1 MAFIQRLFEFICIPV
16 EKLNFYGGLTSNVDF
31 FIIQQEISQAADG
44 AVRKYTDSTPE
55 EERRP
60 EELAHAMRAG
70 AKERTKTLMG
80 KMGKL
85 LAVAAPANTPE
96 FLAEVHYTRIPLLSF
111 DFHHLASTV

>member
-1 MAFIQRLFEFICIPV
+1 M
-16 EKLNFYGGLTSNVDF
+16 
-31 FIIQQEISQAADG
+31 ADG
-44 AVRKYTDSTPE
+44 VVQKYTDNTPE

-85 LAVAAPANTPE
+85 LAVAAPTNTPE
-96 FLAEVHYTRIPLLSF
+96 FLAEVRYTGTSFLPFGFLHYG
-111 DFHHLASTV
+111 STL

>member
-1 MAFIQRLFEFICIPV
+1 MF
-16 EKLNFYGGLTSNVDF
+16 VDF
-31 FIIQQEISQAADG
+31 FIIQQEISQVADG
-44 AVRKYTDSTPE
+44 AVQKYTDSTPE

-70 AKERTKTLMG
+70 AKERTKTLME

-96 FLAEVHYTRIPLLSF
+96 FLAEVRYSRLPFHPF
-111 DFHHLASTV
+111 CFHH

>member
-1 MAFIQRLFEFICIPV
+1 MQ
-16 EKLNFYGGLTSNVDF
+16 
-31 FIIQQEISQAADG
+31 
-44 AVRKYTDSTPE
+44 KYTDNTPE

-60 EELAHAMRAG
+60 EELAHAMRTG

-96 FLAEVHYTRIPLLSF
+96 FLAEVRYSRLPFHPF
-111 DFHHLASTV
+111 GFHH

>member
-1 MAFIQRLFEFICIPV
+1 MA
-16 EKLNFYGGLTSNVDF
+16 N
-31 FIIQQEISQAADG
+31 G
-44 AVRKYTDSTPE
+44 AVQKYINSTPK

-80 KMGKL
+80 KIGKL

-96 FLAEVHYTRIPLLSF
+96 FLAEVRYTGTPFRPFGFLHY
-111 DFHHLASTV
+111 ASTV

>member
-1 MAFIQRLFEFICIPV
+1 MQ
-16 EKLNFYGGLTSNVDF
+16 
-31 FIIQQEISQAADG
+31 
-44 AVRKYTDSTPE
+44 KYTDSTPE

-85 LAVAAPANTPE
+85 LAVAAPSNTPE
-96 FLAEVHYTRIPLLSF
+96 FLAEVRYTRTPVLPF
-111 DFHHLASTV
+111 CFHHFAFTV

>member
-1 MAFIQRLFEFICIPV
+1 M
-16 EKLNFYGGLTSNVDF
+16 
-31 FIIQQEISQAADG
+31 IIQQEISQAANG

-60 EELAHAMRAG
+60 EELAHAMRVG

-85 LAVAAPANTPE
+85 LAVAARANTPK
-96 FLAEVHYTRIPLLSF
+96 FLAEMRYTRTPLLPFGFLHYVS
-111 DFHHLASTV
+111 SV

>member
-1 MAFIQRLFEFICIPV
+1 MFI
-16 EKLNFYGGLTSNVDF
+16 DF

-44 AVRKYTDSTPE
+44 VVRKYTNSTPK

-60 EELAHAMRAG
+60 EELAHALRAG

-96 FLAEVHYTRIPLLSF
+96 FLAEVRYTKTPFLPF
-111 DFHHLASTV
+111 GFQHFASTV

>member
-1 MAFIQRLFEFICIPV
+1 M
-16 EKLNFYGGLTSNVDF
+16 
-31 FIIQQEISQAADG
+31 IIQQEISQAADG
-44 AVRKYTDSTPE
+44 AVQKYTDSTPE

-85 LAVAAPANTPE
+85 LAVAAPPNTPE
-96 FLAEVHYTRIPLLSF
+96 FLAEVRYTGTPFLPF
-111 DFHHLASTV
+111 GFHHFASTV